1 MHDRE
6 LRKRP
11 RHQGRIYTEWQSSHA
26 PLTGWIEV
34 VYRGTHFDDV
44 ANQLLLEDAVY
55 LNAQVSYRV
64 NQNVLFYVR
73 GENLND
79 DRTPETF
86 SFGAPGA
93 AVFGGIRLELP

>member
-55 LNAQVSYRV
+55 S
-64 NQNVLFYVR
+64 
-73 GENLND
+73 
-79 DRTPETF
+79 TP
-86 SFGAPGA
+86 
-93 AVFGGIRLELP
+93 R